1 MFLSYILKFIDTKPI
16 IMYYSKII
24 ILLSIISLFACKNT
38 STKETTAPKQV
49 TIETQAKSSQEEPTT
64 TPPVEEVS
72 SNTKEITPSATAK
85 EEDMTKEKMEQ
96 PVAAKKPANSNIQ
109 VKEVKKEVAEKAS
122 KVKTEATSAIKNTS
136 VKVTEAK
143 DKIVNAAKEATT
155 NLPAPPVKVE
165 KPKIT
170 TTTAPAAAKEVI
182 EEPTKEVVEIK
193 KELTHVSWDGLLR
206 KYVSATGKVNYKG
219 IKADKKFETYLQLLK
234 DNPMQDGWSRN
245 KKMAYL
251 INAYNAF
258 TIKLVA
264 DNYPVGSITN
274 LHGGKPW
281 DHKWIKLGDKT
292 YTLNDLEHKIL
303 RPQFNDARIH
313 FAVNCA
319 AASCPPVLNRAWTA
333 SNLNSNLDKQTK
345 LFINNAAFN
354 NIDEKQVEL
363 SKIFEW
369 YKEDFGDLIT
379 YINKYSNTKVKD
391 NAKVSFREY
400 DWALN
405 E

>member
-1 MFLSYILKFIDTKPI
+1 MCIRD
-16 IMYYSKII
+16 
-24 ILLSIISLFACKNT
+24 
-38 STKETTAPKQV
+38 
-49 TIETQAKSSQEEPTT
+49 
-64 TPPVEEVS
+64 
-72 SNTKEITPSATAK
+72 
-85 EEDMTKEKMEQ
+85 
-96 PVAAKKPANSNIQ
+96 
-109 VKEVKKEVAEKAS
+109 
-122 KVKTEATSAIKNTS
+122 
-136 VKVTEAK
+136 
-143 DKIVNAAKEATT
+143 
-155 NLPAPPVKVE
+155 
-165 KPKIT
+165 
-170 TTTAPAAAKEVI
+170 
-182 EEPTKEVVEIK
+182 
-193 KELTHVSWDGLLR
+193 R
-206 KYVSATGKVNYKG
+206 
-219 IKADKKFETYLQLLK
+219 
-234 DNPMQDGWSRN
+234 
-245 KKMAYL
+245 
-251 INAYNAF
+251 
-258 TIKLVA
+258 
-264 DNYPVGSITN
+264 
-274 LHGGKPW
+274 
-281 DHKWIKLGDKT
+281 
-292 YTLNDLEHKIL
+292 HKIL